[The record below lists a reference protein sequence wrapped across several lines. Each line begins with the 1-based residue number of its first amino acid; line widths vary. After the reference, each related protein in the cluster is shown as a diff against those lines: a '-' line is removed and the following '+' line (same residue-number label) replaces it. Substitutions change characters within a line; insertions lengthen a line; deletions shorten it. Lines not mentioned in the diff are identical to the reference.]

1 MTRAFIGLTFSV
13 AALSAQPAAAQTVP
27 ASAEAGTCIAI
38 VLPGVQGVEGDATAL
53 GNSVR
58 ELFASFL
65 RGPSMQV
72 MTLDARLTAHA
83 LEEAKQKSCGR
94 VLTVSLTRKRGGNTM
109 GTIARVA
116 GQAGASA
123 AGGMGYGATVGAAAA
138 RGAAN
143 AATQVVNEAARSTK
157 AKDEITIEYKITSD
171 GREVGARAEEGQSE
185 GGRRRRGPP
194 DAARAARRRS
204 HRLLHPEVVPHG
216 PPWSGTAGSEPR
228 RHPP

>member
-1 MTRAFIGLTFSV
+1 MTRALIGLTLSV
-13 AALSAQPAAAQTVP
+13 AAMSAQPAAAQTDP
-27 ASAEAGTCIAI
+27 ASAQTGTCIAI
-38 VLPGVQGVEGDATAL
+38 VLPAVQGVEGDATAL

-143 AATQVVNEAARSTK
+143 AATQVVNEAARTTK
-157 AKDEITIEYKITSD
+157 AKDEITIEYKITSAGGKTELGPKKDKAKAGVD
-171 GREVGARAEEGQSE
+171 GEDLLTPLVQ
-185 GGRRRRGPP
+185 
-194 DAARAARRRS
+194 RAA
-204 HRLLHPEVVPHG
+204 EVIVT
-216 PPWSGTAGSEPR
+216 SIQK
-228 RHPP
+228 

>member
-1 MTRAFIGLTFSV
+1 MTRALIGLTLSV
-13 AALSAQPAAAQTVP
+13 AAMSAQPAAAQTDP
-27 ASAEAGTCIAI
+27 ASAQTGTCIAI
-38 VLPGVQGVEGDATAL
+38 VLPAVQGVEGDATAL

-58 ELFASFL
+58 ELFGTFL

-83 LEEAKQKSCGR
+83 LEEAKQKSCDR
-94 VLTVSLTRKRGGNTM
+94 VLTVSLSRKRGGNTM

-123 AGGMGYGATVGAAAA
+123 AGGMGYGATVGSAAA

-157 AKDEITIEYKITSD
+157 AKDEITIEYKITSTAGKTEFGPKKDKAKAGVD
-171 GREVGARAEEGQSE
+171 GEDLLTPLVQ
-185 GGRRRRGPP
+185 
-194 DAARAARRRS
+194 RAAEAIVTS
-204 HRLLHPEVVPHG
+204 IQK
-216 PPWSGTAGSEPR
+216 
-228 RHPP
+228 